1 MRLIYGSILLAAICG
16 CSSEQVSSG
25 LPSPPD
31 ARSAALHPDPRYII
45 TPLPTAGAGTAQGG
59 GINNQGWVAGYT
71 GTSNGTREAAFWREG
86 VITPLGT
93 LPGGAHS
100 MVQWPGINTTGI
112 VVGISR
118 TGDNAPSGE
127 TWSCSAFLPGAGK
140 VCLGFVWENGVMSP
154 LPTLGGPNGFAAGV
168 NARRQI
174 VGWAENTI
182 HDPTCN
188 APQVLQ
194 FRAVIWENGNATQ
207 LPPFPGDSTSAATAI
222 NERGQVVGISGD
234 CDVAVGRRS
243 ARHAVLWDHG
253 VPQDLGNLGGAF
265 WHTPMAIND
274 HDEVVGFANPPD
286 GDIDGD
292 SLRAFIWTRATG
304 MKDLGRLA
312 GDDFSQALGINN
324 RGQIVG
330 VSCKATC
337 QAILWQD
344 DHMLILKNLVDP
356 ATFTGRLF
364 SARNINDA
372 GVITGRMFDA
382 SGKAMPYIATP
393 IEPESKE

>member
-1 MRLIYGSILLAAICG
+1 MRLFYGSILLAAIFG
-16 CSSEQVSSG
+16 CSTEQVSNGVASH
-25 LPSPPD
+25 LD
-31 ARSAALHPDPRYII
+31 ARRAALHPNPRYVI

-59 GINNQGWVAGYT
+59 GINNEGWVAGYT
-71 GTSNGTREAAFWREG
+71 GTSNGTRQAALWREG
-86 VITPLGT
+86 SITPLGT

-100 MVQWPGINTTGI
+100 MVQWPGLNNNGV

-118 TGDNAPSGE
+118 TGDPDLLGE
-127 TWSCSAFLPGAGK
+127 SWSCSAFLPGSGK
-140 VCLGFVWENGVMSP
+140 VCLGFAWVNGIMSP
-154 LPTLGGPNGFAAGV
+154 LPTLGGTNGFAAGV
-168 NARRQI
+168 NVRGQI

-194 FRAVIWENGNATQ
+194 FRAVVWENGNPTP

-222 NERGQVVGISGD
+222 NQSGQVVGISGD

-253 VPQDLGNLGGAF
+253 VPQDLGNLGGTF
-265 WHTPMAIND
+265 WHTPMAINEHGD
-274 HDEVVGFANPPD
+274 VVGFGNPPD
-286 GDIDGD
+286 GDLDGD
-292 SLRAFIWTRATG
+292 SLRAFSWTRATG
-304 MKDLGRLA
+304 IKDLGRLQ
-312 GDDFSQALGINN
+312 GDEFSQALGLNE

-344 DHMLILKNLVDP
+344 DQMLILKNLVDP
-356 ATFTGRLF
+356 STFNGRLF
-364 SARNINDA
+364 SARSINDA
-372 GVITGRMFDA
+372 GVITGRMFNA
-382 SGKAMPYIATP
+382 GGTPMPYIATP
-393 IEPESKE
+393 IDPVPNN